1 MSTFTDAS
9 DTLVCKIYSYSA
21 HITVPLFNDVTDGSW
36 HITGQTIADA
46 EDMIMCQQVLKQW
59 SH

>member
-1 MSTFTDAS
+1 
-9 DTLVCKIYSYSA
+9 
-21 HITVPLFNDVTDGSW
+21 VPLFNDVTDGSW